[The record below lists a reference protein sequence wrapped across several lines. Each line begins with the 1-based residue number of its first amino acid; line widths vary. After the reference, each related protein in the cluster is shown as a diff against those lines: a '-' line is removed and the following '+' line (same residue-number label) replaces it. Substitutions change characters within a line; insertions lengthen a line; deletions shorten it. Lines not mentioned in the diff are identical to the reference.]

1 MTILLPDDDEEEEE
15 EKVASAEFLL
25 SKRRFRERVK
35 SRTRAA
41 SSFCERKL
49 PRVVPLV
56 WRRDDDDDKDDDD
69 DDERSIS
76 RKNIGKKKWSKKK
89 ERVEIFK
96 KKKKRQKTQTYMG
109 GGNAEFGFGQDE
121 DDEDEDLWANVDAR
135 FAFVFFSL
143 FGVFLSKRISLS
155 VDFKEGETRARA
167 FFLSFWATVPL
178 FLSLSSFVF
187 VALTHTLFLSLS
199 FFLALS
205 MRTVTLTPSS
215 SKRWRAGN
223 EAKVVPE
230 RAAGTRR

>member
-1 MTILLPDDDEEEEE
+1 M
-15 EKVASAEFLL
+15 
-25 SKRRFRERVK
+25 R
-35 SRTRAA
+35 
-41 SSFCERKL
+41 
-49 PRVVPLV
+49 
-56 WRRDDDDDKDDDD
+56 
-69 DDERSIS
+69 
-76 RKNIGKKKWSKKK
+76 
-89 ERVEIFK
+89 
-96 KKKKRQKTQTYMG
+96 

-121 DDEDEDLWANVDAR
+121 DDDEEEELWANVDAR
-135 FAFVFFSL
+135 FV

-155 VDFKEGETRARA
+155 VDFKEGKRVLHA
-167 FFLSFWATVPL
+167 FFLSFFLRICAS
-178 FLSLSSFVF
+178 LSLSFSSFVF

>member
-1 MTILLPDDDEEEEE
+1 VGERGRQ
-15 EKVASAEFLL
+15 V
-25 SKRRFRERVK
+25 RFCFFFFVWCFFVEAYFSER
-35 SRTRAA
+35 
-41 SSFCERKL
+41 F
-49 PRVVPLV
+49 
-56 WRRDDDDDKDDDD
+56 
-69 DDERSIS
+69 
-76 RKNIGKKKWSKKK
+76 
-89 ERVEIFK
+89 
-96 KKKKRQKTQTYMG
+96 
-109 GGNAEFGFGQDE
+109 
-121 DDEDEDLWANVDAR
+121 
-135 FAFVFFSL
+135 
-143 FGVFLSKRISLS
+143 
-155 VDFKEGETRARA
+155 DFKEGETRARA